1 MRLFLR
7 IQWLASRLSRLIGIG
22 HTGLWLGVFTR
33 NQLHTIG
40 ELFYT
45 RQGFYWTEEWN
56 KRGLFDWEKRAL
68 ETFFAGC
75 RSLLVAGAGGGR
87 EVIALR
93 RAGIEAQGFESHPE
107 LVRFAN
113 ALLAKEGM
121 VPDVRVAPWDHC
133 PDLNGQFDGI
143 IVGWGAY
150 MHIRGRTERVAF
162 LRELRSLVG
171 IGSPILLS
179 FYTTSENSR
188 YFRWVAR
195 IGGSVARV
203 LGREPVDVGDSL
215 VPNYTHFF
223 TRQRLESELE
233 EGHFEPLAFETLE
246 YGHAIGRAV

>member
-93 RAGIEAQGFESHPE
+93 RAGIEAQGFESHPSLCDSPMPCWPRRE
-107 LVRFAN
+107 WSPTYVWLPGTTA
-113 ALLAKEGM
+113 
-121 VPDVRVAPWDHC
+121 
-133 PDLNGQFDGI
+133 
-143 IVGWGAY
+143 
-150 MHIRGRTERVAF
+150 RT
-162 LRELRSLVG
+162 
-171 IGSPILLS
+171 
-179 FYTTSENSR
+179 
-188 YFRWVAR
+188 
-195 IGGSVARV
+195 
-203 LGREPVDVGDSL
+203 
-215 VPNYTHFF
+215 
-223 TRQRLESELE
+223 
-233 EGHFEPLAFETLE
+233 
-246 YGHAIGRAV
+246 